1 VGSVRAGRY
10 GRKIPS
16 VNKGV
21 DRRAMAVLS
30 AGHLF
35 TDLNQGAIAAL
46 LPFLVAARDLSL
58 ASAGALLLAATVSS
72 SIVQPLFG
80 IFSDREPLP
89 ILMPLGVLLAGAGMA
104 LTGIAPTYP
113 LIFASVVLS
122 GVGVAA
128 FHPESARFANY
139 VSGSRRARG
148 MSFFSVG
155 GNAGFALGP
164 AVTTP
169 LVLVFGLPGALFLVL
184 PAAFMAA
191 VLLIELPRLRTFH
204 PDEVPGENTTVAADF
219 PERWGPFARMI
230 LVVTIRS
237 LVYFGLVSLIAAYY
251 DRVLDSSAA
260 VGNAALTVMLAS
272 GAAGTLVMGPLADR
286 FGRRAVL
293 AVSMLILA
301 PAIYVFTLAGALT
314 GMFVLALVGAVTIG
328 TFGVTVVMGQEYLPG
343 RIGLAA
349 GITMGLSIGLGGL
362 GAPIFGLVADNFGL
376 ETTLLVMAAFPLA
389 GLLFTL
395 TLPRRTGSV

>member
-1 VGSVRAGRY
+1 
-10 GRKIPS
+10 
-16 VNKGV
+16 
-21 DRRAMAVLS
+21 
-30 AGHLF
+30 
-35 TDLNQGAIAAL
+35 
-46 LPFLVAARDLSL
+46 
-58 ASAGALLLAATVSS
+58 
-72 SIVQPLFG
+72 
-80 IFSDREPLP
+80 
-89 ILMPLGVLLAGAGMA
+89 MPLGVLLAGGGMA

-113 LIFASVVLS
+113 LILASVVLS

-169 LVLVFGLPGALFLVL
+169 LVLFFGLPGALFLAL
-184 PAAFMAA
+184 PAAIMAA
-191 VLLIELPRLRTFH
+191 GLLFELPRLSTFQ
-204 PDEVPGENTTVAADF
+204 PNEVSTENRVATDL
-219 PERWGPFARMI
+219 PERWGPFWRM
-230 LVVTIRS
+230 VVVVAIRS
-237 LVYFGLVSLIAAYY
+237 LVYFGLVSLVAAYY

-260 VGNAALTVMLAS
+260 VGNTALTVMLAA

-286 FGRRAVL
+286 FGRRTVL
-293 AVSMLILA
+293 AASMVVLA
-301 PAIYVFTLAGALT
+301 PAIYLFTLAGVVS
-314 GMFVLALVGAVTIG
+314 GMFVLTLVGAVTIG

-362 GAPIFGLVADNFGL
+362 GAPLFGLIADNFGL
-376 ETTLLVMAAFPLA
+376 VTTMLVMAIFPLMA
-389 GLLFTL
+389 LILTL
-395 TLPRRTGSV
+395 TLPRSTGGT

>member
-1 VGSVRAGRY
+1 M
-10 GRKIPS
+10 K
-16 VNKGV
+16 KGV
-21 DRRAMAVLS
+21 DRRSMAVLS
-30 AGHLF
+30 AGHMF
-35 TDLNQGAIAAL
+35 TDLNQGAVAAL
-46 LPFLVAARDLSL
+46 LPFLVAERGLSL
-58 ASAGALLLAATVSS
+58 AAAGALVLAATVSS

-80 IFSDREPLP
+80 IFSDRKPLP
-89 ILMPLGVLLAGAGMA
+89 ILMPLGVLLAGTGMA
-104 LTGIAPTYP
+104 LTGVAPTYP
-113 LIFASVVLS
+113 LIFASVIVS

-169 LVLVFGLPGALFLVL
+169 LVLVFGLPGALFLAL
-184 PAAFMAA
+184 PAALMAA
-191 VLLIELPRLRTFH
+191 VLLFDLPRLSAFH
-204 PDEVPGENTTVAADF
+204 PDEAPGEKSVPVDA
-219 PERWGPFARMI
+219 PEHWGPFARMI

-237 LVYFGLVSLIAAYY
+237 LVYFGLISLIAAYY

-260 VGNAALTVMLAS
+260 VGNTALTIMLAS
-272 GAAGTLVMGPLADR
+272 GAAGTLIMGPLADR

-293 AVSMLILA
+293 AVSMFFLA
-301 PAIYVFTLAGALT
+301 PAIYLFTLAGPVL
-314 GMFVLALVGAVTIG
+314 GMVVLALVGAVTIG

-362 GAPIFGLVADNFGL
+362 GAPVFGLVADNFGL
-376 ETTLLVMAAFPLA
+376 QTTMLVMATFPVA
-389 GLLFTL
+389 GLLLAL
-395 TLPRRTGSV
+395 TLPRRTGLG